1 MDHLFVVIILGA
13 MCLLIIGAVIG
24 ALYVIKRHAALKER
38 AASAE
43 RMLHH
48 YVCREHYLTWA
59 DAVPGISYAQAE
71 ELYYIYEKMKVKYQA
86 MNAAYVKSHED

>member
-1 MDHLFVVIILGA
+1 MDYLVVGIIICGA
-13 MCLLIIGAVIG
+13 MGVGAVIG
-24 ALYVIKRHAALKER
+24 ALYIIKYHAELKER

-43 RMLHH
+43 RMRQH

-71 ELYYIYEKMKVKYQA
+71 ELYYMYEKMKVRYQA
-86 MNAAYVKSHED
+86 MNAVLGISPED

>member
-1 MDHLFVVIILGA
+1 MDYLVVGIICGA
-13 MCLLIIGAVIG
+13 VGCIVGAVIG
-24 ALYVIKRHAALKER
+24 AVYIIDRQAEKKER

-48 YVCREHYLTWA
+48 FVCREHYLTWA

-71 ELYYIYEKMKVKYQA
+71 KLYYIYEKMKVRYQA
-86 MNAAYVKSHED
+86 MNATLGISPED

>member
-1 MDHLFVVIILGA
+1 MDYLMVGIIWGA
-13 MCLLIIGAVIG
+13 MCGLIGIVIG
-24 ALYVIKRHAALKER
+24 ALYIIKYQATLKER

-48 YVCREHYLTWA
+48 YVCKEHHLTWA

-71 ELYYIYEKMKVKYQA
+71 KLYYIYEQMKVRYQA
-86 MNAAYVKSHED
+86 MNATLGISPED

>member
-1 MDHLFVVIILGA
+1 MGYISCFV
-13 MCLLIIGAVIG
+13 CLAAGCIIGALVTAACI
-24 ALYVIKRHAALKER
+24 IKYNTRKKER

-59 DAVPGISYAQAE
+59 DAVPGISYEQAE